1 MRLKHEKL
9 QLQFEIPFKQIAF
22 KGSVLGSMRDLILT
36 TSALVNL
43 TEQPAF
49 TISLDEVDH
58 VHLERVTFRSS
69 SFDMAIIFKDW
80 DRPVERITMIDV
92 GKSLETVRKWLT
104 EINQTFTSGA
114 SNIMWK
120 NIMKMVKDDNY
131 FWKDKYDDGEQKP
144 VGWNFLMA
152 PAKAEEEEDDV
163 GGTSD
168 EYVEESESDS
178 AEDDEDD
185 WEMTGEDEGSEEED
199 DDDEEE
205 EDWEK
210 IAAEQDALTE
220 RKRRRQ
226 DEHDRA
232 RDRAKRS
239 RKLMR

>member
-80 DRPVERITMIDV
+80 DRAVERITMIDV

-104 EINQTFTSGA
+104 EINQTFTHGA

-131 FWKDKYDDGEQKP
+131 FWKDKYEDGEEKP

-152 PAKAEEEEDDV
+152 PEKAEEADDDGGGTSDEFVPESASDDEEDDDEDEWGDMTDDDESEEEEDD
-163 GGTSD
+163 D
-168 EYVEESESDS
+168 EESE
-178 AEDDEDD
+178 D
-185 WEMTGEDEGSEEED
+185 WERIATQED
-199 DDDEEE
+199 
-205 EDWEK
+205 
-210 IAAEQDALTE
+210 ADADK
-220 RKRRRQ
+220 KRRRQ

-232 RDRAKRS
+232 R
-239 RKLMR
+239 